1 MTPSRPSTPGRW
13 KTGLPQLLREISSR
27 GSYGGRARNDSKG
40 SAPMSPVKS
49 PSHARGRMPRMGEGE
64 IGPWATRR
72 CKNADLVVEPAATL
86 TGGAYVVKGDVALR
100 GVLSPLSPVTLRAP
114 EKKAAGVPSE
124 ANYFAYAYPL
134 DLKAQA
140 HCHAV
145 APAASWTGQR
155 AAR

>member
-1 MTPSRPSTPGRW
+1 MHVHGAP
-13 KTGLPQLLREISSR
+13 
-27 GSYGGRARNDSKG
+27 YRA
-40 SAPMSPVKS
+40 
-49 PSHARGRMPRMGEGE
+49 
-64 IGPWATRR
+64 T
-72 CKNADLVVEPAATL
+72 LAATL

-145 APAASWTGQR
+145 APAAHELQLLTKEGGYVYFSGYPGSLVVVRVNALEITNDSKPGLRFDGPTPLGESPTSVLFSLEDRGVTGER
-155 AAR
+155 